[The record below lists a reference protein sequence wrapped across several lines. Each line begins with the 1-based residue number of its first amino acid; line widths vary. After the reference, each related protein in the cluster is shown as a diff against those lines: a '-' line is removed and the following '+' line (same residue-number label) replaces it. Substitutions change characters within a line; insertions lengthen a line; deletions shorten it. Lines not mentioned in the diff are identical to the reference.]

1 LVLLLS
7 SSALI
12 SAAGADAK
20 KQSPVQFS
28 GLDLQSESLKKQRES
43 LSHQL
48 GVKPE
53 ISRIDFE
60 LVPPVT
66 TLIESDCPSLP
77 TGDVDSLITA
87 AARKQALSSEL
98 LRAVM
103 RQESGFKPCAV
114 SIKGAEGLMQLM
126 PATAWELH
134 VVDPFDP
141 KQNVQG
147 GAAYLKQ
154 LLKRYNGDLRLALVA
169 YNAGPARADQLDPS
183 EYPLE
188 TQQYLANILAELGEQ
203 EGPGN

>member
-1 LVLLLS
+1 MVLLLS
-7 SSALI
+7 SSAPI
-12 SAAGADAK
+12 WAAGADGK
-20 KQSPVQFS
+20 KQSPVQLS

-43 LSHQL
+43 LRHQL

-53 ISRIDFE
+53 IAKIDFE
-60 LVPPVT
+60 LLPPVT
-66 TLIESDCPSLP
+66 TLIESDCPSLA
-77 TGDVDSLITA
+77 TGDVDSLITS
-87 AARKQALSSEL
+87 AARKYELSTEL

-114 SIKGAEGLMQLM
+114 SIKGAQGLMQLM
-126 PATAWELH
+126 PSTAWELH
-134 VVDPFDP
+134 VADPFDP

-183 EYPLE
+183 EYRLE
-188 TQQYLANILAELGEQ
+188 TQQYLANILAELGEP
-203 EGPGN
+203 EAPEN